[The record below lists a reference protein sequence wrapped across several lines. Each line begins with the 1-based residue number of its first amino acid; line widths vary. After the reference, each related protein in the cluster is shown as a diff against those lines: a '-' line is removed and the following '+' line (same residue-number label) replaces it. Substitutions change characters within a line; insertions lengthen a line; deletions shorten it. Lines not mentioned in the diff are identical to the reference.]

1 MYLHFFNLNDQHNP
15 GSLIVGPCFL
25 NSTRG
30 ILRISPDSALTGSEV
45 RTDEDG
51 NYIVNGKRFADLE
64 TLESLDFAPA
74 DCQIITGADFMIHED
89 SLLNFVCHGTYAYS
103 NACGYEVELSPD
115 GESARLRIN
124 GNEPT
129 ATVTDWLPIE
139 MVENDDADCEDDSF
153 HPVIDPDGHNIP
165 IELVMRIN

>member
-1 MYLHFFNLNDQHNP
+1 MYLHFFNFGRHNP
-15 GSLIVGPCFL
+15 GAVVIGPCFL
-25 NSTRG
+25 NISRG
-30 ILRISPDSALTGSEV
+30 ILRVSPHGDEEGAEIRTSDGS
-45 RTDEDG
+45 
-51 NYIVNGKRFADLE
+51 YIVNGKTFSDIE
-64 TLESLDFAPA
+64 TLESLEFAPA
-74 DCQIITGADFMIHED
+74 DCKILTPDEFGEQEEAIR
-89 SLLNFVCHGTYAYS
+89 SFVCHGTYAYS

-115 GESARLRIN
+115 GERARLRIN